1 MKKHPGGSRSIKASV
16 RKKTETLPG
25 GRFPMPDKS
34 HARAALQ
41 DIPKA
46 KGLTSEDKA
55 KIRSRAERML
65 GHETAGTKKAK
76 SAFNRMKKKH
86 A

>member
-1 MKKHPGGSRSIKASV
+1 MKTHPGGSRSIKSSV
-16 RKKTETLPG
+16 RKRTATLPG

-46 KGLTSEDKA
+46 KGLTAADKS
-55 KIRSRAERML
+55 KIRSRAEHML
-65 GHETAGTKKAK
+65 GDSKGTSSAR
-76 SAFNRMKKKH
+76 SAFNKMKHKK
-86 A
+86 